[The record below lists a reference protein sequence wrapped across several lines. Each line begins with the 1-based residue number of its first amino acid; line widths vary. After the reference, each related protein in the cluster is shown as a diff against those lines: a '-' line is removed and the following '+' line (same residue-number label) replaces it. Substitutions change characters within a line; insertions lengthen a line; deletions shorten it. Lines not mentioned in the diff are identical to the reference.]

1 MCSLFRSA
9 KRKAGSFEEL
19 WFCRCAWKLLCLD
32 GVGGALIGGVVVVVV
47 VVVVIVIAELVA
59 VAVVFGDKREDADG
73 SVVAITLRL
82 PLTKRGEGLEAA
94 TASPESIFVPI
105 SPY

>member
-59 VAVVFGDKREDADG
+59 VAVAVVFGDKREDADG
-73 SVVAITLRL
+73 SAVAIT
-82 PLTKRGEGLEAA
+82 GSA
-94 TASPESIFVPI
+94 
-105 SPY
+105 